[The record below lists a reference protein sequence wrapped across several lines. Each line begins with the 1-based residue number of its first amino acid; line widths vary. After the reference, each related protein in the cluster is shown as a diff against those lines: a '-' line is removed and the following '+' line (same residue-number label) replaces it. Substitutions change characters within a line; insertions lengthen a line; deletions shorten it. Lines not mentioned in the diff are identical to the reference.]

1 MVNVVMNSR
10 RQTNVEGEIKAVI
23 EEIIKI
29 IKIIKNRIFE
39 NLLNIPQMSF
49 DLIYLGLIRSTTM

>member
-29 IKIIKNRIFE
+29 TKN
-39 NLLNIPQMSF
+39 NKK
-49 DLIYLGLIRSTTM
+49 